1 MPVTTLWAR
10 HLFKYFTHVN
20 VESKVSRETRR
31 AGVGETRVH
40 TQAKRGDKDSEV
52 VEPLL
57 SVDRGALKCNRG
69 RPFL

>member
-10 HLFKYFTHVN
+10 HFFKYFTRVN
-20 VESKVSRETRR
+20 VEGEVSREIRR

-40 TQAKRGDKDSEV
+40 AQAKRGDKDPEV
-52 VEPLL
+52 VGEVL
-57 SVDRGALKCNRG
+57 SVDRCALKCNSG